1 MLCSFFFFFL
11 IKQDTE
17 AYPCSRPK
25 SANSSVVSGSS
36 SKHSMA
42 SDRTASSWSSSSSK
56 ASKRS
61 SRYSPTTDVLLD
73 CPQRPSTAGG
83 SRYDLR
89 PYGKPS
95 DIGKLFEGYGCKKKV
110 LFLPRS
116 VVLFIS

>member
-1 MLCSFFFFFL
+1 
-11 IKQDTE
+11 
-17 AYPCSRPK
+17 
-25 SANSSVVSGSS
+25 
-36 SKHSMA
+36 MA

-56 ASKRS
+56 GSRIS

-95 DIGKLFEGYGCKKKV
+95 DIGKCFEGYGCKKKV
-110 LFLPRS
+110 NISSTIYSFFTRKTGLFFVFNFRVFSLVLPLSHYKGGR
-116 VVLFIS
+116 